1 MNNYLRKLNKIHDK
15 ILSFISSI
23 DDIKKRI
30 YDKIQQFLN
39 KKIILLNKIESLID
53 LKINTLEIQKK
64 SNENNFVM
72 VSEQNNFPD
81 KIVKN
86 SDDMENILISSE
98 SFYLSIKNNTN
109 LESDN
114 SRKIFKITNFE
125 EALCKKSMLRLKHFL
140 NLR

>member
-1 MNNYLRKLNKIHDK
+1 
-15 ILSFISSI
+15 
-23 DDIKKRI
+23 
-30 YDKIQQFLN
+30 
-39 KKIILLNKIESLID
+39 
-53 LKINTLEIQKK
+53 
-64 SNENNFVM
+64 M

-125 EALCKKSMLRLKHFL
+125 WEEI
-140 NLR
+140 N